1 MKRIKSV
8 QIEMD
13 KRPTHMSYL
22 MELFVIV
29 SVTGSKEQVSKQE
42 TQTEGLKRLS
52 RAKEL

>member
-1 MKRIKSV
+1 
-8 QIEMD
+8 
-13 KRPTHMSYL
+13 MSYL

-52 RAKEL
+52 RSKELEIREDNDESPVDRIRR